1 MKIEIIKD
9 EKNVLLDRRDIVCNI
24 IAEGTTASRENVK
37 NMLVALLDTEP
48 ELMILD
54 RMNTQYG
61 TRDILGY
68 ARLYSDLP
76 QLQATEPDYMSAR
89 NAAKESGEEQTA

>member
-9 EKNVLLDRRDIVCNI
+9 EKNVLLDRRDIVCNVI
-24 IAEGTTASRENVK
+24 SEGTTASRENVK
-37 NMLVALLDTEP
+37 NMLVALLDTKS

-61 TRDILGY
+61 TQNILGY
-68 ARLYSDLP
+68 ARLYNDLQ
-76 QLQATEPDYMSAR
+76 QLQAVEPAYMIAR
-89 NAAKESGEEQTA
+89 NATKESGKEQTA

>member
-9 EKNVLLDRRDIVCNI
+9 EKNALLNRRDVVFNI
-24 IAEGTTASRENVK
+24 ISEGTTASRENVK
-37 NMLVALLDTEP
+37 NMLVALLDTKS

-61 TRDILGY
+61 TQDILGY
-68 ARLYSDLP
+68 ARLYDDLQ
-76 QLQATEPDYMSAR
+76 QLQAIEPDYMTAR
-89 NAAKESGEEQTA
+89 NVAKESGEE

>member
-9 EKNVLLDRRDIVCNI
+9 EKNVLLDRRDIMCNVI
-24 IAEGTTASRENVK
+24 SEGTTASRENVK
-37 NMLVALLDTEP
+37 NMLVALLDTKS

-61 TRDILGY
+61 TQNILGY
-68 ARLYSDLP
+68 ARLYNDLQ
-76 QLQATEPDYMSAR
+76 QLQAVEPAYMIAR
-89 NAAKESGEEQTA
+89 NATKESGKEQTA

>member
-9 EKNVLLDRRDIVCNI
+9 EKNVLLDRRDIVCNVI
-24 IAEGTTASRENVK
+24 SEGTTASRENVK
-37 NMLVALLDTEP
+37 NMLVALLDTKS

-61 TRDILGY
+61 TQNILGY
-68 ARLYSDLP
+68 ARLYNDLQ
-76 QLQATEPDYMSAR
+76 QLQAVEPAYMIAR
-89 NAAKESGEEQTA
+89 NASKESGKEQTA

>member
-9 EKNVLLDRRDIVCNI
+9 EKNVLLDRRDIVCNVI
-24 IAEGTTASRENVK
+24 SEGTTASRENVK
-37 NMLVALLDTEP
+37 NMLVALLDTKS

-61 TRDILGY
+61 TQNILGY
-68 ARLYSDLP
+68 ARLYNDLQ
-76 QLQATEPDYMSAR
+76 QLQAVEPAYMIAR
-89 NAAKESGEEQTA
+89 NAAKESSKEQTA